1 MWIDLHTHSTASDGT
16 DSPSALVSAAAR
28 AGLDV
33 IAITDHDTAD
43 GWAQALEAGER
54 CGVRVVPGIE
64 VSCRHRGGSLHL
76 LGYLLDPTAPELML
90 QLQASRTSREGRAKA
105 MVERLATDY
114 PIEWQDVLDQRAPGG
129 TIGRPHIAD
138 ALVARG
144 VFAHR
149 DEAFATVLHVRS
161 PYHVGHYA
169 PSPVQ
174 AVRAVVAAGGVA
186 VLAHPLA
193 ARQRRPADDELI
205 EHLADVGL
213 AGIEVDHRDHD
224 AESRHKLQ
232 RTAHRLG
239 LMVTGG
245 SDYHGTGKRNV
256 IGENRTC
263 AAVLEQIEGLA
274 GS

>member
-16 DSPSALVSAAAR
+16 DSPSDLVSSAAR
-28 AGLDV
+28 AGIDV
-33 IAITDHDTAD
+33 IAITDHDTAA
-43 GWAQALEAGER
+43 GWERSIESGER

-76 LGYLLDPTAPELML
+76 LGYLVDPTSAGLL
-90 QLQASRTSREGRAKA
+90 AQLKASRTSRGDRARA
-105 MVERLATDY
+105 MVDRLSRDY
-114 PIEWQDVLDQRAPGG
+114 PIEWQDVLAQLAPGG

-138 ALVARG
+138 ALISRG

-149 DEAFATVLHVRS
+149 DEAFATVLDVRS

-169 PSPVQ
+169 PSPVE

-193 ARQRRPADDELI
+193 ARQRRPADDDLI
-205 EHLADVGL
+205 EQLVEAGMAGL
-213 AGIEVDHRDHD
+213 EVDHRDHD
-224 AESRHKLQ
+224 GASRERLR
-232 RTAHRLG
+232 RTANRLG
-239 LMVTGG
+239 LLVTGG

-256 IGENRTC
+256 IGEHRT
-263 AAVLEQIEGLA
+263 AAEVLAEIERLA
-274 GS
+274 GT